1 MYFVIAGGGEVGFH
15 LAKALLEAGHE
26 TMVIESD
33 RRRAQFIEENLG
45 SVVLNAPADEGRF
58 QVEAGCQR
66 ADAVIA
72 VTGEDPANLVICQ
85 LAKWKC
91 NVPRVI
97 ARVNDPK
104 NEIVFKALGIDE
116 TISSMPSALNTI
128 SFFGSFTRAMTRGT
142 LHFHLANWQMTR
154 FAGSSPVT
162 AMTASARWQPAST
175 WKRPSSAGALST
187 TDPRC
192 SSMNCARRRSL
203 SMSMISCPAS
213 RSAFAR
219 WNPTSPPPAMTKY

>member
-26 TMVIESD
+26 IMLIESD
-33 RRRAQFIEENLG
+33 RRRATFIQEQLG

-58 QVEAGCQR
+58 QIEAGCQR
-66 ADAVIA
+66 ADAVVA

-104 NEIVFKALGIDE
+104 NEIVFKTLGIDE
-116 TISSMPSALNTI
+116 TISS
-128 SFFGSFTRAMTRGT
+128 TRVLMNVIEQE
-142 LHFHLANWQMTR
+142 L
-154 FAGSSPVT
+154 
-162 AMTASARWQPAST
+162 
-175 WKRPSSAGALST
+175 PSSGGFLPLMPLTGSHLELIEAEVGPNTPAAGKTIRALGLPHGSAVGGIVRKGGVLHADEDVRLEVGDRLVILAPTKDEAEVRKALSG
-187 TDPRC
+187 
-192 SSMNCARRRSL
+192 
-203 SMSMISCPAS
+203 
-213 RSAFAR
+213 
-219 WNPTSPPPAMTKY
+219 